1 MPQAASLFAV
11 SPAVHPN
18 PGDGETASNSV
29 LHSSG
34 ATLKAPQIAFSRDM
48 ESLPA
53 CAFTPLIISVG
64 EPPIWYF
71 SFSTLWI
78 SNLGNFPLNHEAS
91 SSRFA
96 ITLNASS
103 VASTQADRVALFIFI
118 SSMQLAPSPAPRK
131 QIR

>member
-1 MPQAASLFAV
+1 MFAV
-11 SPAVHPN
+11 SVVDQPN
-18 PGDGETASNSV
+18 PGVGETASNSV

-71 SFSTLWI
+71 SFSALWI
-78 SNLGNFPLNHEAS
+78 SNLGNFPLSHEEV

-96 ITLNASS
+96 ITLNALS
-103 VASTQADRVALFIFI
+103 VASTQAERVALFIPV
-118 SSMQLAPSPAPRK
+118 SSIQPAPSPAVRK
-131 QIR
+131 HIR